1 MFSGTAASQL
11 IPLAISPII
20 SRIYTPAELGKFAF
34 VLTLA
39 TILSILS
46 TGRLEQAIV
55 LPKVD
60 AKAEII
66 FFTAFW
72 LNIIVCVLAFLIFL
86 SFLSYFND
94 LLNYQETPYL
104 ILFAPLIGML
114 LGLNNLLTYTHN
126 REKSFKTI
134 ATAAITRTSILS
146 VLQLLLSA
154 LNSLGILLS
163 DSIGRIVANLYMFY
177 KKGFS
182 AVKRYHKSEV
192 KQVLHEYS
200 DFPKYSMPN
209 ALLNSVSSNTPILL
223 IKALYTAQQTGFY
236 SWSYK
241 IIQMPMGLIVNSVH
255 QVFYREAV
263 EHYNNDRSLFPFVVK
278 TYKQLFAVGIV
289 PYVLVAILS
298 PAMFSFV
305 FGAEWREA
313 GEYTRILVPWL
324 FLGFL
329 NSPISSLILV
339 YNRQKQYLRY
349 EALLLVFRFSSILLG
364 YFIYD
369 SVIVSLFM
377 FMMVGVVFNL
387 YMIYY
392 YLKLAKSTK

>member
-60 AKAEII
+60 SKAEII
-66 FFTAFW
+66 FVSAFW
-72 LNIIVCVLAFLIFL
+72 LNIAISILAFLTILTFL
-86 SFLSYFND
+86 NWFNE

-104 ILFAPLIGML
+104 ILFAPFIGML

-126 REKSFKTI
+126 REKSFRTI
-134 ATAAITRTSILS
+134 ATASISRTSILS
-146 VLQLLLSA
+146 ALQLLLSG
-154 LNSLGILLS
+154 LSSLGILLS
-163 DSIGRIVANLYMFY
+163 DSIGRAVANLYMFA
-177 KKGFS
+177 KQKFS
-182 AVKRYHKSEV
+182 LVMQKDKTEV
-192 KQVLHEYS
+192 RQVLQEYN

-263 EHYNNDRSLFPFVVK
+263 EHYNNGKSLYPFVVK
-278 TYKQLFAVGIV
+278 TYKQLFAVGII
-289 PYVLVAILS
+289 PYVLIAILS
-298 PAMFSFV
+298 PLLFSFI
-305 FGAEWREA
+305 FGSEWREA

-329 NSPISSLILV
+329 NSPVSSLILV
-339 YNRQKQYLRY
+339 YNKQKQYLRY
-349 EALLLVFRFSSILLG
+349 EVLLLMLRFSSILMG
-364 YFIYD
+364 YYIFD
-369 SVIVSLFM
+369 SVKASLFI

-387 YMIYY
+387 FMIYY
-392 YLKLAKSTK
+392 YLKLAKSTR

>member
-72 LNIIVCVLAFLIFL
+72 LNVIVCVLAFLIFL